1 MKKYLLLRD
10 NKETG
15 PYSMDD
21 FSSMGLYS
29 TDLVWLEDQSTVW
42 LYATEI
48 PALQPFLKKR
58 ERPVRRVYVSRPVAE
73 PANEGFIPPAHPL
86 TELKER
92 QIPEKQTKTI
102 FRKPSLVLT
111 DALRV
116 AAVFTGL
123 VVGAVMI
130 KKLVDEAGT
139 GPVADNVPAATAIV
153 IDEPP
158 AADETYKNALVT
170 ETVPSTQ
177 LVKEVKKEKPK
188 DIRKQLRLQGSK
200 YNVGMLGGI
209 SNLAL
214 SVYNS
219 SNHSVDHVTVEVQ
232 YLKPDGSVIHADQYE
247 ISSIRPMGVKT
258 LEVPDSRR
266 GVKVTYRIV
275 GVTSKDYKKAVKQ
288 I

>member
-15 PYSMDD
+15 PYSMED

-48 PALQPFLKKR
+48 PALQPFLRKK
-58 ERPVRRVYVSRPVAE
+58 EKPLRRVYVSRPVE
-73 PANEGFIPPAHPL
+73 DSTNNGFIPPAHPL

-92 QIPEKQTKTI
+92 QLPQRETRTV
-102 FRKPSLVLT
+102 FRRPSLVLT
-111 DALRV
+111 DALTV
-116 AAVFTGL
+116 AAVFMGL
-123 VVGAVMI
+123 IVGAVMI
-130 KKLVDEAGT
+130 KKLVDEAGS
-139 GPVADNVPAATAIV
+139 GPVSDSAPAAAAV
-153 IDEPP
+153 VLDEPP

-170 ETVPSTQ
+170 ETVPATR
-177 LVKEVKKEKPK
+177 LVKEVKKAKPK
-188 DIRKQLRLQGSK
+188 DIRKQLRLQGTR
-200 YNVGMLGGI
+200 YDVGMLGGI

-219 SNHSVDHVTVEVQ
+219 SNHSVDRVTVEVQ

-247 ISSIRPMGVKT
+247 INSIRPMGVKT
-258 LEVPDSRR
+258 LQVPDSKR
-266 GVKVTYRIV
+266 GVKVSYRIV
-275 GVTSKDYKKAVKQ
+275 GVTSKDYKKALKQ
-288 I
+288 V